1 MGAAARRGSAP
12 VIDTQRSNHIA
23 QLRAHIQSQRSISP
37 TPTVPE
43 HQSELS
49 PTELHSEA
57 EDGFP
62 SQRSLPVLQV
72 SPLFSPPESRRFS
85 DTSIKSSSKAIS
97 DNLPLP
103 VPSGR
108 RHSDLSGLLSLTSHH
123 NHMHRNHV
131 CQACLSLLLLKSR
144 ESHRHPSV
152 VPTHHCP
159 CDFRN
164 QPSPSGSMSTPGYGR
179 LKGSSDCSDFSL
191 LQKSL
196 LNIICRKAAPCHT
209 TPSQTSL
216 LHTSAVHK
224 PARSTGDGQLKSNLQ
239 SGSSD
244 VDQEHLQDCKD
255 RFCAREQQVTGAVG
269 VVGHNSKTN
278 HFSFPYGANTC
289 FTDFSQA
296 VGGTA
301 LFCMEMI

>member
-23 QLRAHIQSQRSISP
+23 QLHALIQSQRSISP

-43 HQSELS
+43 HQSVLS

-62 SQRSLPVLQV
+62 SQSALPVLQV
-72 SPLFSPPESRRFS
+72 SPVFSPPESRRFS
-85 DTSIKSSSKAIS
+85 DTSIKSSSKVIS
-97 DNLPLP
+97 ENLSLP

-123 NHMHRNHV
+123 NHMYRNHV

-144 ESHRHPSV
+144 EGSHRHPSV

-159 CDFRN
+159 CDFRH
-164 QPSPSGSMSTPGYGR
+164 QLSPSVPGNGR
-179 LKGSSDCSDFSL
+179 PKGLSDCSDFSV

-209 TPSQTSL
+209 TPSQASL
-216 LHTSAVHK
+216 LHTSAAHK
-224 PARSTGDGQLKSNLQ
+224 SARSIGDRNLKSHLQ
-239 SGSSD
+239 TGSSGG
-244 VDQEHLQDCKD
+244 DQEHLQDYKD

-278 HFSFPYGANTC
+278 HFPIWGQHLLY
-289 FTDFSQA
+289 
-296 VGGTA
+296 
-301 LFCMEMI
+301 